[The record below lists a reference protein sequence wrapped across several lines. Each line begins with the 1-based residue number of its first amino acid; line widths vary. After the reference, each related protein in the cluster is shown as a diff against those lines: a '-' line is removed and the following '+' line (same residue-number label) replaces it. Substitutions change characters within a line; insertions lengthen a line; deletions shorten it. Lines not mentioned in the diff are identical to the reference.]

1 VKNHDFSYQPE
12 PTDAQLATPAQSA
25 MREVVQ
31 ALPEESL
38 SMAWRSGLNERLIA
52 EGARHQRR
60 RRFFWMLRPA
70 AGLAMAGALA
80 AVFMIRTSSVPDVT
94 PNTGG
99 SDSFEAALLS
109 AHNEASQFADV
120 AGSGVR
126 PMEAAYAS
134 RDHAPDDLGWSEVDI
149 ESL

>member
-1 VKNHDFSYQPE
+1 MKNHDLTHHSE
-12 PTDAQLATPAQSA
+12 PTDVQLATPAQMA

-31 ALPEESL
+31 ALPEDSL

-60 RRFFWMLRPA
+60 RRFTWALRPA

-80 AVFMIRTSSVPDVT
+80 AVIVIRTSPVPSVSSNPA
-94 PNTGG
+94 PK
-99 SDSFEAALLS
+99 DSFEAALLS
-109 AHNEASQFADV
+109 AHAEASQDADV
-120 AGSGVR
+120 AGAGIR
-126 PMEAAYAS
+126 PMEANFAS
-134 RDHAPDDLGWSEVDI
+134 RDRVPDNLDWTEFDI